1 MDKQKISKGKALL
14 ISIAIVTVALL
25 FAVLGILL
33 MPNIKGLFQ
42 KPSNE
47 NPKSYVFTEN
57 DTTIK
62 IKAEDDFEI
71 RFQSYG
77 EKEGEGW
84 TLLSNYSQSKLSLME
99 GVNEPS
105 FQVWK
110 FYGKA
115 RGTTVLNFQ
124 NGYTTKDF
132 TVIIN

>member
-1 MDKQKISKGKALL
+1 
-14 ISIAIVTVALL
+14 
-25 FAVLGILL
+25 

-57 DTTIK
+57 DTAITIK
-62 IKAEDDFEI
+62 VGDGFEI

-84 TLLSNYSQSKLSLME
+84 VLISNYNQSTLSLME
-99 GVNEPS
+99 GVYQPG

-115 RGTTVLNFQ
+115 KGTTVLNFQ